1 MVFTYKQNETHGWIK
16 RMCLHVNPL
25 VSDVIHLH
33 SQETENLDYKKAATK
48 TNRLIS
54 SLDEASASNFILGMI
69 FYFIEKRV
77 SKDFFEVFLK

>member
-33 SQETENLDYKKAATK
+33 SLETENLDYKKAAT
-48 TNRLIS
+48 
-54 SLDEASASNFILGMI
+54 
-69 FYFIEKRV
+69 
-77 SKDFFEVFLK
+77 